1 MKQTIREIFADK
13 TNRKRFPMH
22 TSLEHTERLIDE
34 ARENVNVNGLRGHT
48 EWTHKNGECSSR
60 EYKLGFADW
69 KHYGK
74 EGNPEWCTDV
84 VSLTLKVFA
93 DGKERKI
100 FSINHFGA
108 SRKNC
113 EALIVSKQPS
123 EN

>member
-34 ARENVNVNGLRGHT
+34 ARATAVDNGRI
-48 EWTHKNGECSSR
+48 EFQRINGESKIR
-60 EYKLGFADW
+60 RYKTGYANW

-74 EGNPEWCTDV
+74 ADDPTWCTDL
-84 VSLTLKVFA
+84 VSVTLKVFT

-100 FSINHFGA
+100 FSMNNFGA
-108 SRKNC
+108 SRKDC

>member
-1 MKQTIREIFADK
+1 MK
-13 TNRKRFPMH
+13 
-22 TSLEHTERLIDE
+22 HTERLIDE
-34 ARENVNVNGLRGHT
+34 ARKDAGVNGLRGNT
-48 EWTHKNGECSSR
+48 EWTHKDGECTSR
-60 EYKLGFADW
+60 EYKLGFAVW

-74 EGNPEWCTDV
+74 AGYGNPGWCTDM

-113 EALIVSKQPS
+113 EALINSKG
-123 EN
+123 E